1 MFIASFMT
9 ACRITEQYVSRQH
22 LQFPSKCSTLNAE
35 PLRGACC
42 QFKPWWSQP
51 CSDVGSSTL
60 NARGK
65 FSPVKTSHR
74 LTTFPVSDPT
84 AGEEKLQA
92 EMKA

>member
-1 MFIASFMT
+1 MT

-65 FSPVKTSHR
+65 FSPVKTSYR
-74 LTTFPVSDPT
+74 LTTFPISDPT